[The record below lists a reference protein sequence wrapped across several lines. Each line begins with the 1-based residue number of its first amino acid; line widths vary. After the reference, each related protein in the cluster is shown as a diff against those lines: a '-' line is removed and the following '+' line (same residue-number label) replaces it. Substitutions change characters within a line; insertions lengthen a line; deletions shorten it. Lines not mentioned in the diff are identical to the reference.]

1 VNAFVFKN
9 YKGVIVSEKGLNSG
23 IHLMAYFHQVKV
35 LYSRTL
41 KKKYYHSL
49 FRYIL
54 WVSSLFCPNRPLFT
68 TLNIVEASTFA

>member
-1 VNAFVFKN
+1 MNAFVFKN

-41 KKKYYHSL
+41 KKNTTIPFSDTFYGFLHSSAQIDHFL
-49 FRYIL
+49 L
-54 WVSSLFCPNRPLFT
+54 L
-68 TLNIVEASTFA
+68 